1 MVAPAAN
8 KTVLENGVRILT
20 EAMPHSR
27 SVSMGVWVD
36 VGARD
41 ESEAEQGLSHFIE
54 HMIFKGTRKRSAFDI
69 AKEFDAIGGYS
80 NAFTGMENT
89 CYHAKVLDSHL
100 ETMVD
105 ILSDIFLNS
114 VFDEAEVER
123 ERAVICQEIGMLED
137 SPDEYLHLLAG
148 RTWWGDHPLGRP
160 VMGTRENVQ
169 GFSAEQIRAFFR
181 RLYQPGRIIVS
192 AAGHLNHDRFVD
204 LVAPLFGTIEN
215 GGRFPRRKPA
225 LGRARVELCT
235 RDLEQ
240 THLCVATRGLSIAD
254 PRRYAFT
261 LMSAILGGNMSSRL
275 FQEIRERRGLAYSVY
290 SFAHTYVDSG
300 MSGACAGVEP
310 RSAQESVRLI
320 LKALGALC
328 EAPVGDDELR
338 DAKEY
343 TKGSLLL
350 SAESND
356 NQMVRLAQ
364 NEFHFGRQ
372 IPLEEV
378 VAGIEAVTAEDIQRL
393 ARHLF
398 RPGETALT
406 VVGPVSDAAQFEDL
420 A

>member
-1 MVAPAAN
+1 MAPAVN
-8 KTVLENGVRILT
+8 KTVLGNGVRILT

-27 SVSMGVWVD
+27 SVSMGVWVN

-69 AKEFDAIGGYS
+69 AKEFDAIGGYT

-114 VFDEAEVER
+114 VFDEEEVER

-160 VMGTRENVQ
+160 VMGTRENIL
-169 GFSAEQIRAFFR
+169 GFSAGQIRAFFQ

-192 AAGHLNHDRFVD
+192 AAGHLDHDRFVD

-215 GGRFPRRKPA
+215 GGRFPRRQPA
-225 LGRARVELCT
+225 RGRARVELCP

-240 THLCVATRGLSIAD
+240 THLCVATRGLPIAD
-254 PRRYAFT
+254 PQRYAFS

-290 SFAHTYVDSG
+290 SFAHAYVDSG

-310 RSAQESVRLI
+310 RNAQESVQLI
-320 LKALGALC
+320 IEALRALC
-328 EAPVGDDELR
+328 EEPVDDDELG

-350 SAESND
+350 AAESND

-372 IPLEEV
+372 VPLDEV
-378 VAGIEAVTAEDIQRL
+378 VAEIESVTAGDIQHLAGRL
-393 ARHLF
+393 F
-398 RPGETALT
+398 QPGETALT
-406 VVGPVSDAAQFEDL
+406 VIGPVSDARRFESL
-420 A
+420 V